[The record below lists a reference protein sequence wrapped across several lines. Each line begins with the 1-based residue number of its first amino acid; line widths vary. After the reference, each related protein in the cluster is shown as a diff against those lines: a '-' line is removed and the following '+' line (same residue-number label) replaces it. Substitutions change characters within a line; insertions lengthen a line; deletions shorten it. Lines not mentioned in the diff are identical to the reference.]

1 MGATAASGVIR
12 EATRIF
18 VTADDVIALFGC
30 GRSKAYNI
38 VREVNQYAKQ
48 KCGYPMQSGKAN
60 KYLFS
65 EMFFVPLEEIDRTI
79 RERGQ
84 SSVIL

>member
-1 MGATAASGVIR
+1 MAAAVIG

-18 VTADDVIALFGC
+18 VTPDDVITLFGC
-30 GRSKAYNI
+30 GRSKAYDI
-38 VREVNQYAKQ
+38 VREVNQYAKR

-65 EMFFVPLEEIDRTI
+65 EMYFVPLEEIDRTI
-79 RERGQ
+79 RERRKA
-84 SSVIL
+84 